1 MPDHQTY
8 KEPHH
13 STNHFDAGSIIY
25 SFNSESKSSFSNA
38 VSAKGGLRLFNS

>member
-1 MPDHQTY
+1 MPDHQTC

-13 STNHFDAGSIIY
+13 STNHFDAVSIIY
-25 SFNSESKSSFSNA
+25 SESKSSFSNA